1 MEPFAPRDAL
11 AIPLDRARVAD
22 GQRVAGDPSTGF
34 IELAAYRSAE
44 VGVWEMTAGAMRDVE
59 ADEVFVV
66 LSGSATVELL
76 EGERVVREIALGPGS
91 LCRLEAGMSTR
102 WTVTE
107 ALRKL
112 YVTGEPA

>member
-1 MEPFAPRDAL
+1 MEPFAARDAG
-11 AIPLDRARVAD
+11 AVPLDLARVAD
-22 GQRVAGDPSTGF
+22 DQRLAGDPSTGF
-34 IELAAYRSAE
+34 LELAAYRSAE
-44 VGVWEMTAGAMRDVE
+44 IGLWEMTEGAMRDVE

-76 EGERVVREIALGPGS
+76 EGGSVARTIELGPGS

-102 WTVTE
+102 WTVTA